1 MTLQEA
7 RIFALSLPEATEEP
21 HFDYS
26 SFRVRKKI
34 FATVPPDEL
43 HLHLFVE
50 EHAVGALVAED
61 PAAFA
66 ELWWGKRL
74 CGVRVHLPAA
84 NAVVVYE
91 LLEEAWRRKA
101 PKRLTAT
108 PATQKNTSGD
118 LHSSP
123 EA

>member
-1 MTLQEA
+1 MTLDEA
-7 RIFALSLPEATEEP
+7 REFALSLPEATEEP
-21 HFDYS
+21 HFEYS
-26 SFRVRKKI
+26 SYRVGKKI
-34 FATVPPDEL
+34 FATVPPDGL
-43 HLHLFVE
+43 HLHIFME
-50 EHAVGALVAED
+50 EHAVHAMVAED

-66 ELWWGKRL
+66 ELWWGQRL

-84 NAVVVYE
+84 DAMVICE

-101 PKRLTAT
+101 PKRLIAT
-108 PATQKNTSGD
+108 LATQKNASGN